1 MYLLKFC
8 EKVLMKVKLYKHL
21 ITNDIYILFYFYLT
35 KLLKKIKIKLNW
47 LIAAIIILICKM
59 PIKIIDHGS
68 AQYQQMIDLRMEIL
82 RKPLGLHLEAD
93 DLEKEK
99 EDILIGAFEDDD
111 MVACCVLTKLS
122 PELCKLRQMAVHQR
136 MQRNGVGHAIMQFAE
151 NVARDAGFKTMTMH
165 ARKTAELFYE
175 KIGYAPHGDEF
186 IEVTLPHIEMRKKL
200 I

>member
-1 MYLLKFC
+1 
-8 EKVLMKVKLYKHL
+8 
-21 ITNDIYILFYFYLT
+21 
-35 KLLKKIKIKLNW
+35 
-47 LIAAIIILICKM
+47 
-59 PIKIIDHGS
+59 
-68 AQYQQMIDLRMEIL
+68 
-82 RKPLGLHLEAD
+82 
-93 DLEKEK
+93 
-99 EDILIGAFEDDD
+99 
-111 MVACCVLTKLS
+111 
-122 PELCKLRQMAVHQR
+122 MAVHQR